1 LKDLINQI
9 VEGNALDILKQI
21 PSNFIDCVITSPPYY
36 KLRDY
41 KVAGQLGQENT
52 VWEYISQLIKVFSE
66 IKRVL
71 KDTGSCW
78 INIGDSYNEH
88 KNLRLIPQRFVIAM
102 VDNGWIC
109 RNQIIWHKPN
119 AMPTSIKDRF
129 TVDYEPFY
137 FFTKSGRYY
146 FETQYEDQKTDLT
159 NRSSSIKFG
168 GNKAAGYGNSVYSG
182 NGWNSCRK
190 VRSLSEAQRKAAM
203 KCGWDGILPYDEWYF
218 NKRPKIGYHNHEHDS
233 EQGFVH
239 QARGS
244 NTKTSLAYPY
254 GSIKR
259 AVWKISTAKFT
270 EAHFAVFPEKL
281 VETPLLATCPPD
293 GIVLDPFFGVGTV
306 GLVALKNSRNF
317 IGIDINSSYCQL
329 ACQQLDPYLQQIKLP
344 VIFFERCD
352 G

>member
-9 VEGNALDILKQI
+9 LEGDALDILKQL
-21 PSNFIDCVITSPPYY
+21 PSNFVDCVITSPPYY
-36 KLRDY
+36 KLRNY
-41 KVAGQLGQENT
+41 GVAGQLGQEST
-52 VWEYISQLIKVFSE
+52 IEEYISNLIKVFSE
-66 IKRVL
+66 IKRIL
-71 KDTGSCW
+71 KDTGACW
-78 INIGDSYNEH
+78 VNIGDSYNN
-88 KNLRLIPQRFVIAM
+88 KCLQLIPQQFAVAM
-102 VDNGWIC
+102 TTNQWVC
-109 RNQIIWHKPN
+109 RNEIIWHKPN
-119 AMPTSIKDRF
+119 AMPTSTKDRF

-146 FETQYEDQKTDLT
+146 FDTQYEDQRSTLT

-168 GNKAAGYGNSVYSG
+168 GNKAAGYGNSVYSA
-182 NGWNSCRK
+182 NSWNSCRK

-218 NKRPKIGYHNHEHDS
+218 NKRPKIGYHDHNHDS

-244 NTKTSLAYPY
+244 INKKVLVYPY
-254 GSIKR
+254 GTIKR

-329 ACQQLDPYLQQIKLP
+329 AHQRIDPLLQQTKLP
-344 VIFFERCD
+344 TILERCNV
-352 G
+352 